1 MAYEHAQGKGRA
13 FPNDKAKNEKAP
25 HFRGTCN
32 PEGSQKEIS
41 LWFTLNDDVDPSVV
55 EKIKSSVKSISIGLQ
70 EPYNK
75 DSAPKTSSS
84 NDKW

>member
-13 FPNDKAKNEKAP
+13 FPNDKATNEKAP

-41 LWFTLNDDVDPSVV
+41 LWFTLQDGTDPSVID
-55 EKIKSSVKSISIGLQ
+55 KIKSSVKSISVGFQ
-70 EPYNK
+70 EPYKK
-75 DSAPKTSSS
+75 DFSSKQSDS